1 MLSGNYIIRG
11 LKEQDWNLYKEVR
24 LRALKDS
31 PDAFGSTFDNEQK
44 RAVLRVIPGSL
55 TKNGAL
61 ACAQLNHL
69 RKIIL

>member
-1 MLSGNYIIRG
+1 MLSGNYIIRR

-31 PDAFGSTFDNEQK
+31 PDAFGSTFNNEQK
-44 RAVLRVIPGSL
+44 RAVLGVIPGL
-55 TKNGAL
+55 LKKNGAFD
-61 ACAQLNHL
+61 CAQPNHQ